1 MKFADEN
8 NLPKLRYHLLPRP
21 KGFNELVTN
30 LKGSNVKA
38 IYDCTFQMEDDFD
51 VPISNWLKRK
61 PTKIRMAATRIDLN
75 TIPTDPAESKKFL
88 YNLFQEKDQL
98 FHEMLE
104 NPKST
109 EFCLK
114 ESRFYSKPMKL
125 HKKDVQTKPLLTAI
139 FWSFMIL
146 WPLSKYIISCF
157 MSSFKGSLVTS
168 AVLIGLNFGV
178 SYLLELFH
186 KKPSSYGLKKTS

>member
-1 MKFADEN
+1 
-8 NLPKLRYHLLPRP
+8 
-21 KGFNELVTN
+21 
-30 LKGSNVKA
+30 
-38 IYDCTFQMEDDFD
+38 MEDDFD

-61 PTKIRMAATRIDLN
+61 PTKIKMAATRIDLN
-75 TIPTDPAESKKFL
+75 TIPTDPVMGFKTFFMDTLYSEFFNIDFKPAKAESKKFL

-109 EFCLK
+109 DFCLK

-125 HKKDVQTKPLLTAI
+125 HKKDVQAKPLLTAI

-157 MSSFKGSLVTS
+157 TSSFKGNGS
-168 AVLIGLNFGV
+168 F
-178 SYLLELFH
+178 
-186 KKPSSYGLKKTS
+186 